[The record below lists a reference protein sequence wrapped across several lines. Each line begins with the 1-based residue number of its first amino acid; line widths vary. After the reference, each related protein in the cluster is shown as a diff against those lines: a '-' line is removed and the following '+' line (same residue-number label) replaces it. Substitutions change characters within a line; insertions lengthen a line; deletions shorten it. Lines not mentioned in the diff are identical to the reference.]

1 MEFILRL
8 IHKLYMLKADS
19 EKRGQT
25 QERRFKTH
33 EKGRFSFNSILN
45 DSFEDIFLKCGNE
58 FQSDGP
64 ARANAWFPPPPPKTY
79 YIQVH
84 AGTTRKPESAE
95 RSERTGL

>member
-1 MEFILRL
+1 
-8 IHKLYMLKADS
+8 MLKADS

-64 ARANAWFPPPPPKTY
+64 ARANAWFPPPPPPPPR
-79 YIQVH
+79 H

-95 RSERTGL
+95 RSEQTGL